1 MATTRDVLISVGA
14 TAANAD
20 KFAAAIDATMA
31 EFSISNDKRRAM
43 FIAQIMHE
51 SGNLVFVKENLNYKA
66 SSLRAV
72 FPKYFPDDATALAY
86 ERKPDR
92 IGSRVYANRM
102 GNGPE
107 SSGEGFKFCGR
118 GLIQITGKEN
128 YINCGAKLGKDL
140 VADATYLE
148 TPEGA
153 ARSAGWFWNK
163 AGLNSLADAGD
174 IITCTKRINGGTNG
188 LDDRQ
193 KKYNL
198 AKSAYGI

>member
-1 MATTRDVLISVGA
+1 MDTRDVLIKVGA

-20 KFAAAIDATMA
+20 KFAAAIDKTMA

-51 SGNLVFVKENLNYKA
+51 SGNLVFVKENLNY
-66 SSLRAV
+66 SSDALLRV
-72 FPKYFPDDATALAY
+72 FPKYFPDRATADAY
-86 ERKPDR
+86 ARKPDR

-107 SSGEGFKFCGR
+107 SSGEGYDFCGR

-128 YINCGAKLGKDL
+128 YTNCGAKLGVDL
-140 VADATYLE
+140 VADADYLE

-153 ARSAGWFWNK
+153 ARSAGWFWNR
-163 AGLNSLADAGD
+163 AGLNTLADAGD

-198 AKSAYGI
+198 AKAAYGI

>member
-1 MATTRDVLISVGA
+1 MDTRDVLIKVGA
-14 TAANAD
+14 TSANAD
-20 KFAAAIDATMA
+20 KFADAIDKTMA
-31 EFSISNDKRRAM
+31 EFSISNDMRRAM

-51 SGNLVFVKENLNYKA
+51 SGNLVFVKENLNY
-66 SSLRAV
+66 SSDSLLRV
-72 FPKYFPDDATALAY
+72 FPKYFPDRATADAY
-86 ERKPDR
+86 ARQPQK

-107 SSGEGFKFCGR
+107 SSGDGFKFCGR

-128 YINCGAKLGKDL
+128 YTNCGAKLGKDL
-140 VADATYLE
+140 VADAEYLE

-153 ARSAGWFWNK
+153 ARSAGWFWNR

-174 IITCTKRINGGTNG
+174 IITVTKRINGGTNG

-198 AKSAYGI
+198 ARSAYGI